1 MPNES
6 YFHVAAYS
14 QATGAAITNTALVV
28 VPDGILTVSGTTG
41 FLVPS
46 EAKMVL
52 AASNG
57 ATLTRARLNTPSL
70 RYVGLPSL
78 VPVNASAT
86 IPSPVNV
93 VNLVESPIALPK
105 VDTVSIEATDT
116 AADNITAA
124 MWLMFNRREVPSG
137 KRYRL
142 RGTAAIAGVL
152 NAWAN
157 GAITLDQVLPQ
168 GQYVIVGMDVV
179 AANVLA
185 ARLVFAG
192 TGYRP
197 GCLARNAVGSIQ
209 HPIFSDGRLGCYG
222 MFENANLPNL
232 EILLG
237 AGGASAAQ
245 EVFLDVIRLGD
256 V

>member
-1 MPNES
+1 MQNES
-6 YFHVAAYS
+6 YFHVGAFAS
-14 QATGAAITNTALVV
+14 VTGAAITNTALAV
-28 VPDGILTVSGTTG
+28 VPDGILTTSGTTG

-46 EAKMVL
+46 EAKLVL
-52 AASNG
+52 ATALG
-57 ATLTRARLNTPSL
+57 ATLTRTRLNTPSL

-78 VPVNASAT
+78 TPINVSAT
-86 IPSPVNV
+86 VPSPVNV
-93 VNLVESPIALPK
+93 YNATDSPIALPK
-105 VDTVSIEATDT
+105 VDTITIEASDT
-116 AADNITAA
+116 AIDNITAL

-142 RGTAAIAGVL
+142 RGTAAITGVL

-168 GQYVIVGMDVV
+168 GQYAIVGMDLV

-185 ARLVFAG
+185 GRLVFAG
-192 TGYRP
+192 SGYRP
-197 GCLARNAVGSIQ
+197 GCLARNAVGSIM
-209 HPIFSDGRLGCYG
+209 HPIFTDGRLGCYG
-222 MFENANLPNL
+222 VFENANLPNL